1 MKCSGKVGYFL
12 NLKKEYGERANSLL
26 KNLEDE
32 KNAQG
37 AFITDFIKSDI
48 ANISKVLMYITLKGK
63 VKTSVD
69 GLYVDKKFHSLLTHS
84 DGIKKNENIYHE
96 IGGSENVEKRESAL
110 EFKSS
115 EVHVSNWTEC
125 TQSDELLQLEDD
137 DISLEKSEGMVE
149 KSEGMV
155 EKSEIMVEKPEGM
168 VEKSEIMVEKPEG
181 MVEKPEGMVEKP
193 EGMVEKSSNLFKNC
207 GPSHDE
213 YAAPLNNSPMLLE
226 NDWRKSGEIGPSS
239 QLVQTEGNAMNNP
252 YEENNPCGTSE
263 HDNVKKLIINKEEL
277 LNSDE
282 VIKCD
287 GVIKN
292 IEKII
297 YYMNPCSV
305 LSAYFLD
312 VKKGDKVL
320 DMCGAP
326 GGKSLVL
333 ANKLFAYE
341 SSPLNRI
348 KDMQFLNNT
357 DIEVTCSLNKIN
369 YYKTCR
375 HEFLVVNECNKS
387 RYERLKQVLCTYLPE
402 DLINSS
408 NLHITNYNGLN
419 LNAFMRFPKF
429 HKILLDVPCSADEH
443 MFKKGTQVI
452 NKWTFNVIKNNAS
465 MQFDLLVNAF
475 FLLHTNGFIVYS
487 TCAMSH
493 YENDDVI
500 EKLLTKFKNQV
511 RIVDFLDEEYRKR
524 YQEIFPMIP
533 NNPIIRT
540 AVHSEHNH
548 VSGKDGNTNIDTDN
562 SIAGCSE
569 NAYCSNYSNDN
580 KIHEH
585 TFFRGEPPY
594 SGPSSE
600 CNLPPRIHF
609 NEYKD
614 KTNFLKFFEKTKY
627 GYISL
632 PDKSPFGILYIC
644 KIQKIEKCNQVT

>member
-48 ANISKVLMYITLKGK
+48 ANISKVLMYITQKGK

-84 DGIKKNENIYHE
+84 DGIKKNENVYHE
-96 IGGSENVEKRESAL
+96 IVGSENVEKRESAL
-110 EFKSS
+110 EFKND
-115 EVHVSNWTEC
+115 VYGSNWTEN
-125 TQSDELLQLEDD
+125 TQRDELLQFEDD
-137 DISLEKSEGMVE
+137 DISLEESGGILKKSERMLE
-149 KSEGMV
+149 KSTKML
-155 EKSEIMVEKPEGM
+155 EKSTKML
-168 VEKSEIMVEKPEG
+168 
-181 MVEKPEGMVEKP
+181 
-193 EGMVEKSSNLFKNC
+193 EKSSKLFKNC

-213 YAAPLNNSPMLLE
+213 YAILYKNSPMLLE

-239 QLVQTEGNAMNNP
+239 QLVQTEGNALNP
-252 YEENNPCGTSE
+252 YEENHPCSTSE
-263 HDNVKKLIINKEEL
+263 HDNVKKLIIHKEEL
-277 LNSDE
+277 LNSDD

-341 SSPLNRI
+341 SSPFNRI

-357 DIEVTCSLNKIN
+357 DIEITCSLNKLN

-387 RYERLKQVLCTYLPE
+387 RYERLKQVLCKYLPE

-443 MFKKGTQVI
+443 LFKKGTQDI

-465 MQFDLLVNAF
+465 IQFDLLVNAF
-475 FLLHTNGFIVYS
+475 LLLHTNGFIVYS

-524 YQEIFPMIP
+524 YQEVFSMIP
-533 NNPIIRT
+533 YNPVIRT
-540 AVHSEHNH
+540 PMQNEDNH
-548 VSGKDGNTNIDTDN
+548 VSDKDGNTNIGTES
-562 SIAGCSE
+562 SIVSCSE
-569 NAYCSNYSNDN
+569 KVYGANCSNDN
-580 KIHEH
+580 IHENI
-585 TFFRGEPPY
+585 FFRREPPY
-594 SGPSSE
+594 SGPSNE

-644 KIQKIEKCNQVT
+644 KIQKIEKCNQVR